1 MTSPTPFPKP
11 PSLEEIPARPD
22 SVEGR
27 VEYIADLMA
36 ELRWDRGKTIRFL
49 SQRWELAESTI
60 KNYSAEAQRYITA
73 DEDDC
78 RRDITAGCRELW
90 RQCVAN
96 GDAKGAKA
104 IGDLW
109 ATVSGAKAPEKQLV
123 GNLEEATPA
132 RAREVMAGL
141 FGDVT
146 PPDAAPVREPDTGS
160 EEDPP
165 GA

>member
-1 MTSPTPFPKP
+1 MTTTQFPKP
-11 PSLEEIPARPD
+11 PTLEQIPARPET
-22 SVEGR
+22 VEDR
-27 VEYIADLMA
+27 VEYIVDLMG
-36 ELRWDRGKTIRFL
+36 ELRWDRGKTIRL
-49 SQRWELAESTI
+49 LAQKWDLAESTI

-73 DEDDC
+73 DEDDA
-78 RRDITAGCRELW
+78 RRDITAGCRELF

-104 IGDLW
+104 IGELW
-109 ATVSGAKAPEKQLV
+109 ATVSGAKAPEKQLI
-123 GNLEEATPA
+123 GTLEEATPA

-146 PPDAAPVREPDTGS
+146 PPDDSPKPEPGRP
-160 EEDPP
+160 E